1 MTGQAIAMM
10 VVYLLIVWGGLLF
23 GVVLMATHSDE
34 TSGVLGRTEEGD
46 AVELSETVE
55 ERH

>member
-34 TSGVLGRTEEGD
+34 TSGVLGRTEEATAAELPQ
-46 AVELSETVE
+46 AVEEQS
-55 ERH
+55 